1 MPKTRTSYIVLNK
14 IDYLKKDF
22 FWKLTLFKTHVY
34 MYRNQN
40 EAVDEETRLYNKCD
54 ASWFCFRSE
63 ASGKLKYVTLT

>member
-40 EAVDEETRLYNKCD
+40 EAVDEEIGSYN
-54 ASWFCFRSE
+54 SVMLLGFVLE
-63 ASGKLKYVTLT
+63 AKLVVN

>member
-22 FWKLTLFKTHVY
+22 FWKLTLFKTHMY

-40 EAVDEETRLYNKCD
+40 EAVDEEIGSYN
-54 ASWFCFRSE
+54 SVMLLGFVLE
-63 ASGKLKYVTLT
+63 AKLVVN